1 MQQIRDEFVVA
12 LEIQIA
18 DVKKNHTIARF
29 DALAQNLNGL
39 AVPFEQRP
47 KIFGHLRPL
56 HHLTERVVRQVR
68 NDSRRQSIFRR
79 SFDDQGELRRRL
91 GKFHSR
97 LGRRILRSI
106 DDVAPPNQICERR
119 GIETELF
126 LRNRRNQLGARLVV
140 RFVKHVLGGSLAEMF
155 RIRGC
160 QERALMVVEPPRHL
174 RRIRILEVHDD
185 VFIAIEE
192 VVFPRLS
199 GAVGHAREAKFRVL
213 VKLFPVEAVKKSG
226 GSRAIEAAIVETE
239 PDLGHDWAFAPS
251 LSQSQTAGG
260 TKPSKMYACTTIVKK
275 KYRQR
280 QLTWR
285 RLDRVSQFTV
295 SVRAGVLWQNAVVL
309 QRLTE
314 RKEWKFFGVLPKA
327 DPGLAAAWWTALLL
341 RGILPAAFAI
351 AMGVLVG
358 AVQRGDALAGPLAF
372 ADAIFVLLQVLSP
385 IHQAVSANLGD
396 RTAAWLYDR
405 LTEACVHPPGMGH
418 LEDPTLTSDLTVA
431 RDFDLGM
438 TGPPLSI
445 SLDFIASGMAEMIGG
460 VACAVILARYAW
472 WAPIVLAGAWLATH
486 WLLRES
492 AIWRDRNTEEVRGAQ
507 RDADYAYRLAVD
519 PPAGKELRLFGLAAW
534 TIDRFIARRTRL
546 HELQYAAT
554 RLRER
559 PVIWSLLLVVS
570 ANVLV
575 FWLLASAA
583 AHGRISLGEAVVYV
597 QSAVGVSMIAFG
609 GFSWAL
615 DGAAAP
621 VAAVL
626 RLEPAMRPAG
636 ALRSGDR
643 PAGITPPT
651 REIRLRDVTFA
662 YPAGTPVLEHFDLTI
677 PAGSSLAIVGQN
689 GAGKTTIAKLLCRLY
704 DPQAGAIEIDGVDL
718 RELDLASWRA
728 RVAAVFQDFI
738 RLELPL
744 RDNVAPAGAP
754 DDVVRA
760 ALESAGATNLAALDT
775 VLARGYS
782 GGTDLSGGQWQR
794 VALARA
800 LAAVKLGAGVVL
812 LDEPTAQ
819 LDVRGEAEIFDR
831 LLAATRHCTTILIS
845 HRFSTVRHADR
856 ICVLEHGRVIEFG
869 THDELMAL
877 AGRYRTMF
885 DLQAQRFKVP
895 DEELGTTYDVLT

>member
-358 AVQRGDALAGPLAF
+358 AVERGDRLAGPLAL
-372 ADAIFVLLQVLSP
+372 AGAIFVLLQVLSP
-385 IHQAVSANLGD
+385 IHHAVSANLGD

-405 LTEACVHPPGMGH
+405 LTEACVRPPGMGH
-418 LEDPTLTSDLTVA
+418 LEDPALTSDLTVA
-431 RDFDLGM
+431 RDFDLGC

-445 SLDFIASGMAEMIGG
+445 SLDFIASGMVEMIAG
-460 VACAVILARYAW
+460 VASAVILARYAW

-492 AIWRDRNTEEVRGAQ
+492 AIWRDRNTEEVRAAQ

-519 PPAGKELRLFGLAAW
+519 PPASKELRLFGLAGW

-559 PVIWSLLLVVS
+559 PVIWSMLLVVS

-583 AHGRISLGEAVVYV
+583 AAGRISLGEAVVYV

-626 RLEPAMRPAG
+626 RLEPAMRRAG
-636 ALRSGDR
+636 TLRSGDR

-775 VLARGYS
+775 VLARGYT

-800 LAAVKLGAGVVL
+800 LAGVTLGAGVVL

-856 ICVLEHGRVIEFG
+856 ICVLEHGRVMELG

-885 DLQAQRFKVP
+885 DLQAQRFIVP
-895 DEELGTTYDVLT
+895 EEELGTTYDVLA